1 MRIRYNGEHRDNMKR
16 FPSLKHLAFVCG
28 LAASATFVTSCTTT
42 SLPQTRAAQ
51 LAASPATVYSYNDS
65 NSAATRVC
73 NEAGPLPAATAR
85 AIQMW
90 LEKSTVKT
98 FSYAYPQ
105 YYLAMTCPKTGAQMV
120 WGVCSDGQ
128 GNLVGILIPRNGV
141 AAWDL
146 PFVGDYKMYVCDT
159 KQRKVLSDTIMESL
173 SDAGY
178 DTFRLEARKAMGLT
192 QEQYLISKPLTDAE
206 KARIAE
212 LKAKEEA
219 AAKAAEAAAAKA
231 AEAAT
236 DAPAAD
242 EEESSPATP
251 DAVTEDEDDDSSS
264 DDDSSDDSSDD
275 DDSSSDDSSDDG
287 SSSDDDF

>member
-1 MRIRYNGEHRDNMKR
+1 MKR
-16 FPSLKHLAFVCG
+16 FPSLKHLALACG
-28 LAASATFVTSCTTT
+28 IAAAATFVTSC
-42 SLPQTRAAQ
+42 SSAPQPQVRADQ
-51 LAASPATVYSYNDS
+51 LAASSSVVVYSYNDS
-65 NSAATRVC
+65 SSAATRVC

-85 AIQMW
+85 ALRIW

-105 YYLAMTCPKTGAQMV
+105 YYLAMTCPKTGAHQV

-128 GNLVGILIPRNGV
+128 GNLVGLLIPRNGV

-178 DTFRLEARKAMGLT
+178 DSFRLEARKASGLT

-212 LKAKEEA
+212 QKAKEEA
-219 AAKAAEAAAAKA
+219 AAKAAEEAAAKA
-231 AEAAT
+231 SDAAVP
-236 DAPAAD
+236 APSAAD
-242 EEESSPATP
+242 DEDDASSTDDTSA
-251 DAVTEDEDDDSSS
+251 EDEDDSDDSGSDDDSEDSSSDDSDSEDSSS
-264 DDDSSDDSSDD
+264 DDD
-275 DDSSSDDSSDDG
+275 
-287 SSSDDDF
+287 DF